1 MVEISRTRIGWD
13 DARDA
18 NRANWDSRVA
28 LHVEAYGLERFAEDP
43 DHVSSVVRD
52 DLPVLTAFI
61 RGGSLEGLTLAHLQ
75 CHIGSDTVS
84 LARAGASVTGVDFSA
99 PALAAASALGE
110 RLGIDA
116 TWVETDVLDARA
128 AVTAQLGPVTY
139 DVVYTSIGTIGWLED
154 LDRWAAQIAGLL
166 ADGGV
171 FYIRDGHPMLY
182 TLHDDDEAPLVRFP
196 YFATGEALDTYDA
209 ATYAGDGVV
218 ASPRSFEFP
227 HALSEVAQAL
237 TGAGLALEYLGE
249 GRTLPW
255 RFAERMVDLGDG
267 NFAFPGDEE
276 AMIPCTFTMV
286 ARKPPQRELV
296 SC

>member
-28 LHVEAYGLERFAEDP
+28 LHVEAYGLDRFDADP
-43 DHVSSVVRD
+43 GYLSPVVSD
-52 DLPVLTAFI
+52 DLPVLARFLP
-61 RGGSLEGLTLAHLQ
+61 GGSLQGLTLAHLQ

-84 LARAGASVTGVDFSA
+84 LARAGAAVTGLDFSA
-99 PALAAASALGE
+99 PALEAAAALAG

-116 TWVETDVLDARA
+116 RWVEADVLDARA
-128 AVTAQLGPVTY
+128 AVTAQLGPVMY

-154 LDRWAAQIAGLL
+154 LDRWASQIAGLL
-166 ADGGV
+166 TDGGV

-182 TLHDDDEAPLVRFP
+182 TLHDDDAAPLVRFP

-218 ASPRSFEFP
+218 ASPRSFEYP
-227 HALSEVAQAL
+227 HALSEVAHAL
-237 TGAGLALEYLGE
+237 IGAGLSLEHLGE

-255 RFAERMVDLGDG
+255 RFAERMVAVGDSW
-267 NFAFPGDEE
+267 AFPGEE
-276 AMIPCTFTMV
+276 AAMIPCTFTMV
-286 ARKPPQRELV
+286 ARKAG
-296 SC
+296 